1 MRRAL
6 IVGNWKLHC
15 TVAEAITLA
24 DSIRLAVGDP
34 SPREVVIAPAFTAI
48 YAVRG
53 IVCGTPIGL
62 AAQDA
67 HWEERGAFTGAISP
81 GLLHDVGCRYAI
93 LGHSERREHFAET
106 DATIARKLQAV
117 LAAGLS
123 PILCVGERAGA
134 RDQGQAQTV
143 VAGQLAAALTGVSA
157 EALSRIAIA
166 YEPVWA
172 IGTGIAAVADDAAAM
187 AGFIRLQ
194 LAASWGDAADRVRIL
209 YGGSVNPSNA
219 GEFLCQEAID
229 GALVGGA
236 SLNAH
241 SFAAIVKA
249 AKLT

>member
-1 MRRAL
+1 MRRPL

-15 TVAEAITLA
+15 TVVQAIALA
-24 DSIRLAVGDP
+24 DAIRRAVGDP
-34 SPREVVIAPAFTAI
+34 GSREVAIAPPFTAI

-53 IVCGTPIGL
+53 VICGTPIGL

-67 HWEERGAFTGAISP
+67 HWEERGAFTGAVSP

-106 DATIARKLQAV
+106 DAAVARKLRAV

-123 PILCVGERAGA
+123 AVLCVGERAA
-134 RDQGQAQTV
+134 ERDQGRAQAV
-143 VAGQLAAALTGVSA
+143 VAGQLAAALAGIAPETLPMV
-157 EALSRIAIA
+157 AIA

-172 IGTGIAAVADDAAAM
+172 IGTGLAAGADEAAAM
-187 AGFIRLQ
+187 ADYIRGR
-194 LAASWGDAADRVRIL
+194 LAAGWGDAAGRARIL
-209 YGGSVNPSNA
+209 YGGSVNPGNA
-219 GEFLCQEAID
+219 GDFLRREAID

-236 SLNAH
+236 SLNAD

-249 AKLT
+249 AP